1 LLPTF
6 SVSGSSTEGA
16 VVRGIRN
23 GGLLMTLVLLAG
35 LMALLD
41 DSVVPGDGRRLPGG
55 AQHLPPPIGI
65 TGSPPAVA
73 QPSSDAG
80 RPPRRTAA
88 SEPARDHATAP
99 APRAT
104 TDQTGVAGSRSAG
117 PPSATATP
125 ATPATPGVPDA
136 VRIPSITVRVAP
148 PRVLHGVPGVQ
159 VTTPTAK
166 VRL

>member
-1 LLPTF
+1 LLPTL

-41 DSVVPGDGRRLPGG
+41 DSVVPGGGRRLPGG

-73 QPSSDAG
+73 QPSGPDG
-80 RPPRRTAA
+80 RPPRRTVA

-104 TDQTGVAGSRSAG
+104 TDQAGVAGSRSAG
-117 PPSATATP
+117 PPSAT

-148 PRVLHGVPGVQ
+148 PRVLHGVPDVQ